1 VSGLA
6 DTLITSRTDVR
17 LFYLAR
23 IRSAPNMVTNKY
35 KVKALN
41 PCCNRDK
48 SQSRAYG
55 RFALRRNILSIYP
68 K

>member
-1 VSGLA
+1 MDA
-6 DTLITSRTDVR
+6 AF
-17 LFYLAR
+17 FYLAKTCN
-23 IRSAPNMVTNKY
+23 AANMAANKY

-41 PCCNRDK
+41 HCCDRDK